1 MSQTYQVPNNI
12 PVSWLDRMTQF
23 TNDTLMLASTPD
35 NRTETQYMSEYFTY
49 YDLYTKLSD
58 EFNLAEIWEKIQ
70 TLWTKKVWLSDLV
83 DNFLSVD
90 MDPPY
95 VISAIQQCDGNIVAL
110 STYPLSGAMKNA
122 FTIAGDNISA
132 IIPSLSSK
140 VHASSSDQYY
150 ITSITDAN
158 GYIQS
163 VGTKALSDAVGTA
176 ISSSYKSVDSEE
188 NYISAISSYGGK
200 ITRLDTNQL
209 SNVVSKVRYKQY
221 PADQVDVPKPE
232 FSNADLLQ
240 LNIVKLSYDAFMN
253 LSVNNQ
259 LEASCL
265 YMTINDPDDA

>member
-12 PVSWLDRMTQF
+12 PVSWLDRLTQF
-23 TNDTLMLASTPD
+23 TDDTLMLASTLD

-49 YDLYTKLSD
+49 HDLYTNLSD
-58 EFNLAEIWEKIQ
+58 QLNLAEIWNNIQ
-70 TLWTKKVWLSDLV
+70 ILWTEKAWLSDFA

-95 VISAIQQCDGNIVAL
+95 VISAIQQKEGNIVAL
-110 STYPLSGAMKNA
+110 STYPLSGAIKNA
-122 FTIAGDNISA
+122 FTIVGNNIST
-132 IIPSLSSK
+132 IIPSLNRK
-140 VHASSSDQYY
+140 VHSVNNDQCY
-150 ITSITDAN
+150 ITSIVDAN

-163 VGTKALSDAVGTA
+163 FGTKSLSDAIGG
-176 ISSSYKSVDSEE
+176 SYKSIDNEE

-200 ITRLDTNQL
+200 IVRLDTNQL
-209 SNVVSKVRYKQY
+209 SNVVSKVRYKEY
-221 PADQVDVPKPE
+221 PANQTTVSKPQ
-232 FSNADLLQ
+232 FSNTDLLQ
-240 LNIVKLSYDAFMN
+240 LNIVKLSYDAFIN